1 MDALMRWLIETGL
14 PPHGYCLLWQPQLVA
29 LHVVSDAII
38 GLAYFS
44 IPVALAWLVLKRRQI
59 EFNWVIV
66 LFAAFILA
74 CGTTHFI
81 SILVLWVPAYGLE
94 GVAKAFTAIVSIATA
109 ILIWPIVP
117 KILAMPSPTELQRL
131 NAELVREAEAR
142 AHAEEQLRQA
152 QKMEAFGQLTGGI
165 AHDFNN
171 LLLIVA
177 GNIERAMRA
186 VPEKT
191 PAARNLANALT
202 ASDRAGAL
210 TAQLLAFARKS
221 PLEVRLQEVA
231 PILQGARELLGQAA
245 GENVDITFDIA
256 DDLHP
261 VLTDRNQLENALLN
275 LVLNARDAMPA
286 GGKVGIAARNR
297 ENEVEIVVRD
307 EGTGMDEATLE
318 KAAEPFFTT
327 KPIGSGSGLG
337 LSQVY
342 GFLHQIGGRLQISST
357 PGTGTTVRLFL
368 STEREAH
375 GARLAG

>member
-1 MDALMRWLIETGL
+1 M
-14 PPHGYCLLWQPQLVA
+14 
-29 LHVVSDAII
+29 
-38 GLAYFS
+38 
-44 IPVALAWLVLKRRQI
+44 
-59 EFNWVIV
+59 
-66 LFAAFILA
+66 
-74 CGTTHFI
+74 
-81 SILVLWVPAYGLE
+81 
-94 GVAKAFTAIVSIATA
+94 
-109 ILIWPIVP
+109 
-117 KILAMPSPTELQRL
+117 
-131 NAELVREAEAR
+131 
-142 AHAEEQLRQA
+142 
-152 QKMEAFGQLTGGI
+152 
-165 AHDFNN
+165 
-171 LLLIVA
+171 
-177 GNIERAMRA
+177 
-186 VPEKT
+186 
-191 PAARNLANALT
+191 
-202 ASDRAGAL
+202 
-210 TAQLLAFARKS
+210 
-221 PLEVRLQEVA
+221 
-231 PILQGARELLGQAA
+231 LGQAA

-286 GGKVGIAARNR
+286 GGTVGIAARNR